1 MLLMPIALA
10 FYLGA
15 WTHALSSPP
24 KEAIVSQD
32 KVETI
37 RSSSSGVLGRA
48 HNSARGVTVAFDSSS
63 KPQTDA
69 LTNSEAFLAA
79 VSSCGVTLI
88 EMHAKDTG
96 VPLSG
101 MNVTI
106 EGTRTAAEPN
116 RFARVSMT
124 FELAGVSQTQA
135 ESLVETYR
143 QR

>member
-1 MLLMPIALA
+1 M
-10 FYLGA
+10 
-15 WTHALSSPP
+15 S
-24 KEAIVSQD
+24 ED

-37 RSSSSGVLGRA
+37 RSSSANVLGRA
-48 HNSARGVTVAFDSSS
+48 RNTARGVTVAFDSSS
-63 KPQTDA
+63 RPQPDA

-88 EMHAKDTG
+88 EMHAKETG

-101 MNVTI
+101 MDVTI
-106 EGTRTAAEPN
+106 EGMRTAAEPN

-124 FELAGVSQTQA
+124 FELAGLSQTQA
-135 ESLVETYR
+135 EALVETYR